1 MIRYIIKRVFLVI
14 PVLLGIS
21 LLIFTMLYFTPGDPA
36 QLMLGMDASQEQI
49 ENLRKELGTDKP
61 FWEQY
66 GNYIWKI
73 VTKGDLGTSYTTRR
87 SVTTELVE
95 RFPKSL
101 QLAFWSAVIATVTGI
116 LLGVISAVRQYSIL
130 DNIST
135 MLGLVGL
142 SMPNFW
148 LGMILIIIFAVNLR
162 WLPPS
167 GVADWRGWVL
177 PCITIGISNC
187 AKVMRMTR
195 SSMLEILRQDY
206 IATARSK
213 GLPEKTVIWRH
224 AFRNALLPIITTVGM
239 TFGGTMG
246 GAIVT
251 ESVFSVPGV
260 GKLMVD
266 SINTLNYPMV
276 QGGVLMLAAWFCLV
290 NLGIDV
296 IYAFVDPGIRAQYAS
311 KKKRRSKSSTAPKGG
326 AAA

>member
-1 MIRYIIKRVFLVI
+1 MIRYIIKRVLLVF

-21 LLIFTMLYFTPGDPA
+21 LLIFTMLFFTPGDPA
-36 QLMLGMDASQEQI
+36 QLMLGMDATEEQI
-49 ENLRKELGTDKP
+49 DSLRKELGTDKP

-116 LLGVISAVRQYSIL
+116 LLGVISAVRQYSLL
-130 DNIST
+130 DSVST
-135 MLGLVGL
+135 ILGLVGL

-148 LGMILIIIFAVNLR
+148 LGMILIILFAVNLR

-167 GVADWRGWVL
+167 GVASWKGWIL
-177 PCITIGISNC
+177 PCVTIGISNC

-206 IATARSK
+206 IATARAK
-213 GLPEKTVIWRH
+213 GLPEKTVIWQH

-251 ESVFSVPGV
+251 ESVFSIPGV

-276 QGGVLMLAAWFCLV
+276 QGGVLMLAAWFCLI
-290 NLGIDV
+290 NLCIDI
-296 IYAFVDPGIRAQYAS
+296 IYAFVDPSIRAQYS
-311 KKKRRSKSSTAPKGG
+311 RKKHHEKKDAEPKGG
-326 AAA
+326 MAV